1 VLCLGVLF
9 YDLQFIFEV
18 EPLHM
23 SAFVLLWKSKS
34 GILREYSVPKR
45 CVNLVYSVQN
55 SHQDLDPCVSLV
67 VYHKS
72 VR

>member
-1 VLCLGVLF
+1 MVLCVCVLF
-9 YDLQFIFEV
+9 YNLQFVFEV

-34 GILREYSVPKR
+34 GILREYCVPKR
-45 CVNLVYSVQN
+45 CTVHSVQN
-55 SHQDLDPCVSLV
+55 SHQDLDPCVSLM

-72 VR
+72 VH